1 MANTT
6 NAPYDTLKAWG
17 ITPAP
22 MTSQGQDTAYWKSM
36 AESLRNINQGHQERI
51 NHLRKETKRL
61 RKETDL
67 FWIKEY
73 EKCKT
78 SGTPD
83 FAWVNEIQNELLDR
97 GWTLSNNNEWTWK

>member
-6 NAPYDTLKAWG
+6 NEPYDTLKAWG

-22 MTSQGQDTAYWKSM
+22 TSQGQDTAYWKSM
-36 AESLRNINQGHQERI
+36 AESLRNINQGHQEKI
-51 NHLRKETKRL
+51 NRL
-61 RKETDL
+61 KKETDL

>member
-1 MANTT
+1 
-6 NAPYDTLKAWG
+6 
-17 ITPAP
+17 
-22 MTSQGQDTAYWKSM
+22 M
-36 AESLRNINQGHQERI
+36 AESLRNINQDHQERI
-51 NHLRKETKRL
+51 KRL

-97 GWTLSNNNEWTWK
+97 GWTLSNNNEWIWK

>member
-6 NAPYDTLKAWG
+6 NEPYDTLKAWG

-22 MTSQGQDTAYWKSM
+22 ISSQGHDTAYWKSM
-36 AESLRNINQGHQERI
+36 AESLRTINQGLQ
-51 NHLRKETKRL
+51 
-61 RKETDL
+61 KETDL

-73 EKCKT
+73 EKCKA

-83 FAWVNEIQNELLDR
+83 FAWVNEIQTELFDR
-97 GWTLSNNNEWTWK
+97 GWTRNDKNEWTWK